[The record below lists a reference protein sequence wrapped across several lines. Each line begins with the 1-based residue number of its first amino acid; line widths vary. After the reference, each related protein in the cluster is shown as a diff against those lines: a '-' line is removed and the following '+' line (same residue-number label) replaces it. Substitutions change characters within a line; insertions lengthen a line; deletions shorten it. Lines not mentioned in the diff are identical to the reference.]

1 MSKRYGTL
9 DVSLS
14 LPKTGSHKL
23 NKTIEAYTE
32 REDEESSKTE
42 NDEKYP
48 SFNAESTGSRSSTTK
63 MKN

>member
-9 DVSLS
+9 DVSLNMTKS
-14 LPKTGSHKL
+14 GSHKL

-32 REDEESSKTE
+32 REDEESSKAE

-48 SFNAESTGSRSSTTK
+48 SLDSE
-63 MKN
+63 